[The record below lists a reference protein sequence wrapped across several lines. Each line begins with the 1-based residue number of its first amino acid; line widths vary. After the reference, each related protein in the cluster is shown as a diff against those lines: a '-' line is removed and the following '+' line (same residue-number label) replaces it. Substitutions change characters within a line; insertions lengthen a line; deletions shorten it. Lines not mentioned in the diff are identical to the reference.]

1 MKIVKSLL
9 VVTTALGLAVPV
21 MAQTTA
27 PTSKTKT
34 SQVKPAHEKDAK
46 LVKEE
51 KTKTQHKK
59 VEVAPT
65 KTPVKKA
72 K

>member
-1 MKIVKSLL
+1 
-9 VVTTALGLAVPV
+9 
-21 MAQTTA
+21 MAQTTV

-34 SQVKPAHEKDAK
+34 SQVKPAHEQDAK

-59 VEVAPT
+59 FDVAPT
-65 KTPVKKA
+65 KTPVKKT